1 VTRQAY
7 PSAHEPVAAVT
18 HDRGGAGAGRD
29 NAARTRRSDAE
40 RAAPARRGAH
50 GTAPAGAACRQTV
63 TAAPDLAA
71 AVVAFR
77 SWRLA
82 GERLMSPF
90 IPCRWQDR
98 VMHATCFDANR
109 TLTRSVGWLEEPH
122 RSPHQACQC
131 GIYAYH
137 TPGPRSW
144 FGEAYWCEGV
154 VSTWGR
160 LVVHTDGFRAEH
172 ARVEAL
178 AVPDGR
184 QRFGAANIRRAA
196 ADLDVPVLA
205 HDELESFAARLGGG
219 VPVALRPTAPTHPS
233 G

>member
-1 VTRQAY
+1 MCLTHIDPPLGAY
-7 PSAHEPVAAVT
+7 PWGREPRAAVT
-18 HDRGGAGAGRD
+18 HDRGRAAGGPRARAGRAAARGPADRTATAGA
-29 NAARTRRSDAE
+29 
-40 RAAPARRGAH
+40 RGARPQ
-50 GTAPAGAACRQTV
+50 AV
-63 TAAPDLAA
+63 TEAPDLAR

-98 VMHATCFDANR
+98 VMHAACFDANR
-109 TLTRSVGWLEEPH
+109 RLTRGVGWLAEPH
-122 RSPHQACQC
+122 DSPHEACQC

-154 VSTWGR
+154 VSAWGR
-160 LVVHTDGFRAEH
+160 LVVHGDGFRAQH

-178 AVPDGR
+178 AVPDNVVAY
-184 QRFGAANIRRAA
+184 GAAAVERAA
-196 ADLDVPVLA
+196 DALRVPVIP
-205 HDELESFAARLGGG
+205 HDELEAFAAELGGG
-219 VPVALRPTAPTHPS
+219 VPGSLRP
-233 G
+233 

>member
-1 VTRQAY
+1 
-7 PSAHEPVAAVT
+7 
-18 HDRGGAGAGRD
+18 
-29 NAARTRRSDAE
+29 
-40 RAAPARRGAH
+40 
-50 GTAPAGAACRQTV
+50 V

-109 TLTRSVGWLEEPH
+109 TLTRGVGWLEEPH
-122 RSPHQACQC
+122 RSPHEACQC

-160 LVVHTDGFRAEH
+160 LVVHSDGFRAEH

-178 AVPDGR
+178 AVPDGV
-184 QRFGAANIRRAA
+184 QRFGAAHVHRAA
-196 ADLDVPVLA
+196 ADLDVPLVG

-219 VPVALRPTAPTHPS
+219 VPAALLPTAAADH
-233 G
+233 

>member
-1 VTRQAY
+1 VT
-7 PSAHEPVAAVT
+7 T
-18 HDRGGAGAGRD
+18 
-29 NAARTRRSDAE
+29 
-40 RAAPARRGAH
+40 
-50 GTAPAGAACRQTV
+50 
-63 TAAPDLAA
+63 APDLAA

-90 IPCRWQDR
+90 IPCRWQGR

-109 TLTRSVGWLEEPH
+109 GLTRGVGWLAEPH
-122 RSPHQACQC
+122 ESPDELCQC

-154 VSTWGR
+154 VSAWGR
-160 LVVHTDGFRAEH
+160 VVVHTDGLRAEH

-178 AVPDGR
+178 AVPDGLER
-184 QRFGAANIRRAA
+184 AGAAHVHSAA
-196 ADLDVPVLA
+196 AALGVPVVER
-205 HDELESFAARLGGG
+205 DELEPFAAGLGGG
-219 VPVALRPTAPTHPS
+219 VPAALRP
-233 G
+233 

>member
-1 VTRQAY
+1 M
-7 PSAHEPVAAVT
+7 
-18 HDRGGAGAGRD
+18 
-29 NAARTRRSDAE
+29 
-40 RAAPARRGAH
+40 
-50 GTAPAGAACRQTV
+50 

-71 AVVAFR
+71 PVVAFR

-98 VMHATCFDANR
+98 VMHAACYDANR
-109 TLTRSVGWLEEPH
+109 TLTRGVGWLDGPH
-122 RSPHQACQC
+122 ESPHEDCQC
-131 GIYAYH
+131 GIYGYY

-154 VSTWGR
+154 VSAWGR
-160 LVVHTDGFRAEH
+160 LVVHNDGFRAEH

-178 AVPDGR
+178 AVPHSA
-184 QRFGAANIRRAA
+184 RFGAAHVERTAA
-196 ADLDVPVLA
+196 VLRVPVVA
-205 HDELESFAARLGGG
+205 HDELEDFATALGGT
-219 VPVALRPTAPTHPS
+219 VPAALRPN

>member
-1 VTRQAY
+1 
-7 PSAHEPVAAVT
+7 
-18 HDRGGAGAGRD
+18 
-29 NAARTRRSDAE
+29 
-40 RAAPARRGAH
+40 
-50 GTAPAGAACRQTV
+50 V

-71 AVVAFR
+71 AVIAFR

-109 TLTRSVGWLEEPH
+109 TLTRGVGWLEEPH
-122 RSPHQACQC
+122 RSPHEACQC

-160 LVVHTDGFRAEH
+160 LVVHRDGFRAEH

-178 AVPDGR
+178 AVPDR
-184 QRFGAANIRRAA
+184 LHRFGAACVDRAA
-196 ADLDVPVLA
+196 ADLDVPVVG
-205 HDELESFAARLGGG
+205 HDELASFAAHLGSG
-219 VPVALRPTAPTHPS
+219 VPAALLPTAAADH
-233 G
+233 